1 MARNLFEYHPVIGYR
16 FIPGLRARVR
26 HEGGGYL
33 VQCNRAGLRCRHEVT
48 LARPADTV
56 RVVVVGDSYT
66 AGDGVSN
73 AFRYTD
79 LLEQRLLSACGG
91 SGVQVLNFGLPGS
104 GTDQQLLAL
113 RELGAGLEYDILVL
127 APMVEN
133 IVRNLDSHR
142 LATSAF
148 SGELVER
155 PKPYFTLEGKTLAL
169 HHVPV
174 PKDAREPAAKSDA
187 AAKPDAEPTEKDKG
201 AAGLVRGILR
211 RVTAKVDEKVPG
223 FRAFTQRVR
232 GVTHPQ
238 EYDDAQDPGWLLM
251 RAILTEFVQDARVG
265 DANARRKVILA
276 PWPTFGHI
284 EGGLDPKPYLARFGE
299 LAAATEIELV
309 DILPRFID
317 EPRQVRDRCSF
328 VHDEHPTRLG
338 HSLFADALF
347 PHLRKQVE
355 AVRGV
360 HS

>member
-48 LARPADTV
+48 KSKPENTV
-56 RVVVVGDSYT
+56 RIVVVGDSYT

-73 AFRYTD
+73 AFRWSD
-79 LLEQRLLSACGG
+79 VLEQRLLAAMGG
-91 SGVQVLNFGLPGS
+91 KGVQVLNFGLPGS

-113 RELGAGLEYDILVL
+113 RELGGELDYDILLL

-133 IVRNLDSHR
+133 ILRNLDSHR

-148 SGELVER
+148 SGQLVER
-155 PKPYFTLEGKTLAL
+155 PKPYFTLENGKLVQ

-174 PKDAREPAAKSDA
+174 PKDTREPSAERAKA
-187 AAKPDAEPTEKDKG
+187 AEPHDEGGAKG
-201 AAGLVRGILR
+201 LMRGQQARRAVMTILR
-211 RVTAKVDEKVPG
+211 KVTAKVDEKVPG

-238 EYDDAQDPGWLLM
+238 EYDDANDPGWLLM
-251 RAILTEFVQDARVG
+251 RAILADFISDARK
-265 DANARRKVILA
+265 DPKRKIILA

-284 EGGLDPKPYLARFGE
+284 EGGLDPKPYIARFSE
-299 LAAATEIELV
+299 LASASEIDLI
-309 DILPRFID
+309 DALPRFHD
-317 EPRQVRDRCSF
+317 EPRQVRDRCRF
-328 VHDEHPTRLG
+328 AIDEHPTRLG
-338 HSLFADALF
+338 HSVFADALF
-347 PHLRKQVE
+347 PHLRKHVE
-355 AVRGV
+355 ALR
-360 HS
+360 S

>member
-16 FIPGLRARVR
+16 FIPGLHVRVR

-33 VQCNRAGLRCRHEVT
+33 VQCNHAGLRCRHEVT
-48 LARPADTV
+48 MVKPANTV
-56 RVVVVGDSYT
+56 RIVVVGDSYT

-73 AFRYTD
+73 AFRWTD
-79 LLEQRLLSACGG
+79 VLEQRLLAAMGG

-113 RELGAGLEYDILVL
+113 RELGGELEHDILVL

-133 IVRNLDSHR
+133 ILRNLDSHR

-148 SGELVER
+148 SGALVER
-155 PKPYFTLEGKTLAL
+155 PKPYFTLDAGKLVL

-174 PKDAREPAAKSDA
+174 PKDTREPTAERAKAANDA
-187 AAKPDAEPTEKDKG
+187 PSQDRSESGP
-201 AAGLVRGILR
+201 AGLVRGILR
-211 RVTAKVDEKVPG
+211 KVTAKVDEKVPG

-251 RAILTEFVQDARVG
+251 RAILTDFIADARK
-265 DANARRKVILA
+265 DPKRKIILA

-284 EGGLDPKPYLARFGE
+284 DGGIDPKPYMARFAE
-299 LAAATEIELV
+299 LAAATQDARGEIDLI
-309 DILPRFID
+309 DALGRFHD
-317 EPRQVRDRCSF
+317 EPRQVRDRCRF
-328 VHDEHPTRLG
+328 AVDEHPTRLG
-338 HSLFADALF
+338 HSVFADALF
-347 PHLRKQVE
+347 PHLRKHVE
-355 AVRGV
+355 ALR
-360 HS
+360 S

>member
-48 LARPADTV
+48 TAKPANTV

-79 LLEQRLLSACGG
+79 VLEQRLLASKGG

-113 RELGAGLEYDILVL
+113 RELGRDIEYDVLVL

-133 IVRNLDSHR
+133 ILRNLDSHR

-155 PKPYFTLEGKTLAL
+155 PKPYFTLEAGALSL

-174 PKDAREPAAKSDA
+174 PKDTREPAAK
-187 AAKPDAEPTEKDKG
+187 PPEPTAQDKPG
-201 AAGLVRGILR
+201 AAGLMRGILR
-211 RVTAKVDEKVPG
+211 KVTAKVDEKVPG

-232 GVTHPQ
+232 GVTHPE
-238 EYDDAQDPGWLLM
+238 EYDNPQDPGWLLM
-251 RAILTEFVQDARVG
+251 RAILGELIADARKV
-265 DANARRKVILA
+265 ARPKILLA

-299 LAAATEIELV
+299 LAAAHDLELV
-309 DILPRFID
+309 DALPRFVD
-317 EPRQVRDRCSF
+317 EPRAVRDRCRF
-328 VHDEHPTRLG
+328 THDEHPTRLG
-338 HSLFADALF
+338 HSVFADALF
-347 PHLRKQVE
+347 SPLRK
-355 AVRGV
+355 AVLAQGK
-360 HS
+360 S

>member
-1 MARNLFEYHPVIGYR
+1 MARNLFEYHAVIGYR

-48 LARPADTV
+48 AAKPADTV

-79 LLEQRLLSACGG
+79 LLELRLLSAFGG
-91 SGVQVLNFGLPGS
+91 RGVEVLNFGLPGS

-113 RELGAGLEYDILVL
+113 RELGRGLEYDVLVL

-133 IVRNLDSHR
+133 ILRNLESHR

-148 SGELVER
+148 SGLLVER
-155 PKPYFTLEGKTLAL
+155 PKPYFTLEAGVLAL

-174 PKDAREPAAKSDA
+174 PKDTREPAEKAKSNA
-187 AAKPDAEPTEKDKG
+187 TPG
-201 AAGLVRGILR
+201 AATGSASPMRGFVR
-211 RVTAKVDEKVPG
+211 RVTAKVDGKIPG
-223 FRAFTQRVR
+223 FRAFTQRMR
-232 GVTHPQ
+232 GLTHPQ
-238 EYDDAQDPGWLLM
+238 EYNDPQDPAWLLM
-251 RAILTEFVQDARVG
+251 RAILTQFIDDARV
-265 DANARRKVILA
+265 APKRRVVLA

-299 LAAATEIELV
+299 LAQAAGIDLV
-309 DILPRFID
+309 DAIPSFVD
-317 EPRQVRDRCSF
+317 EPRAVRDRCRF

-347 PHLRKQVE
+347 PQLRKHVE
-355 AVRGV
+355 AAM
-360 HS
+360 S